1 MTYRKYEFADGYKIW
16 KRGYS
21 LKWLS
26 LNIIQHGK
34 LIKEVE
40 W

>member
-1 MTYRKYEFADGYKIW
+1 MYRKYEFADGYKVW

-21 LKWLS
+21 LQWVLK
-26 LNIIQHGK
+26 NVIQHGK
-34 LIKEVE
+34 LIREIE